1 MHIVGT
7 KHHVYPRCALPHE
20 FAVFL
25 RQTASHHNLATR
37 VGIFPGLHRA
47 ERAIQLFVGIFSNAT
62 RINDHHVGFGFVV
75 NRLEA
80 VLF

>member
-1 MHIVGT
+1 MHIVGA
-7 KHHVYPRCALPHE
+7 KYHVYPWCTLPHE

-25 RQTASHHNLATR
+25 RQATRHHNLASG